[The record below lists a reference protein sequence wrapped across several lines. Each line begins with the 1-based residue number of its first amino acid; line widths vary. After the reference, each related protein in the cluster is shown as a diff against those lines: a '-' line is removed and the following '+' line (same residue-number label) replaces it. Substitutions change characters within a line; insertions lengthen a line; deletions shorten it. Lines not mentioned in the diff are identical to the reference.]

1 MISLGTAEQWAG
13 RTGDAERH
21 LDEGTH
27 LAHEAK
33 RPRLEIEGLTRGAWV
48 AGSRSFRR
56 AAERFARAIELAGE
70 NDWADRPL
78 AAPAYAGLS
87 TIRTWQMRLEEAE
100 TLLDRAERATG
111 GEARILRYLPTNL
124 PAPEI
129 ARWLCLSVHIVR
141 THTRHLYEKLSVHS
155 RTQAVEQARALGL
168 LAPSAHG
175 SSR

>member
-1 MISLGTAEQWAG
+1 MISLGTAEQRAG
-13 RTGDAERH
+13 RTGDKERH

-33 RPRLEIEGLTRGAWV
+33 RPWLEIAAETQEGWV
-48 AGSRSFRR
+48 AGFRSFRR

-87 TIRTWQMRLEEAE
+87 ATRTWQMRLEEAE
-100 TLLDRAERATG
+100 TLLERAERATG
-111 GEARILRYLPTNL
+111 GEAR
-124 PAPEI
+124 
-129 ARWLCLSVHIVR
+129 
-141 THTRHLYEKLSVHS
+141 
-155 RTQAVEQARALGL
+155 ALGR